1 MLRAAIFGMAL
12 GLLAIV
18 GAAGYAA
25 LAACRVE
32 LAVLDRWLPQSCP
45 SDADIAAAAR
55 LDALR
60 DRNLALTRDIRRAE
74 NELAALQCEAA
85 SPAPPPAPLPEPE
98 PAPAPDSA
106 GIDPGSWSRGDIRV
120 LDGCWELD
128 SDFRTRDIQTGRI
141 THYTQWEMCF
151 DRQGNGRETMTATN
165 GTTCQGAV
173 SGQFLDLS
181 GAAGGDQRL
190 EVREPGNLR
199 CSDGGYIHQRIIT
212 CELAGDGSAS
222 CVNFQPETGGRGEV
236 RLRRR
241 TEDQ

>member
-12 GLLAIV
+12 GLLVIV
-18 GAAGYAA
+18 GASGYAA

-32 LAVLDRWLPQSCP
+32 FPLLDRWLAQSCR
-45 SDADIAAAAR
+45 SEAETAALAR
-55 LDALR
+55 LDRLR
-60 DRNLALTRDIRRAE
+60 SRNLALLRDIRRTE
-74 NELAALQCEAA
+74 NELAARQCEAVPPT
-85 SPAPPPAPLPEPE
+85 PAPE
-98 PAPAPDSA
+98 PAAPPDSA
-106 GIDPGSWSRGDIRV
+106 GIDPGIWNRGDIRV

-151 DRQGNGRETMTATN
+151 DREGRGRETMTATN
-165 GTTCQGAV
+165 GTTCRGAV
-173 SGQFLDLS
+173 SGRFLDR
-181 GAAGGDQRL
+181 GATGSLQRL

-199 CSDGGYIHQRIIT
+199 CSDGSYIHQRIIT

>member
-1 MLRAAIFGMAL
+1 MLRAAIFAMAL
-12 GLLAIV
+12 GLLVIV
-18 GAAGYAA
+18 GASGYAA

-32 LAVLDRWLPQSCP
+32 LPLLERWFAQSCR
-45 SDADIAAAAR
+45 SEEETAALAR
-55 LDALR
+55 LDTLR
-60 DRNLALTRDIRRAE
+60 SRNLALLRDIRRTE
-74 NELAALQCEAA
+74 NELAALQCEAVP
-85 SPAPPPAPLPEPE
+85 PAPAQDPPPAT
-98 PAPAPDSA
+98 DSA
-106 GIDPGSWSRGDIRV
+106 GIDPGIWNRGDIRV

-173 SGQFLDLS
+173 SGQFLAP
-181 GAAGGDQRL
+181 GTAGDRQRL